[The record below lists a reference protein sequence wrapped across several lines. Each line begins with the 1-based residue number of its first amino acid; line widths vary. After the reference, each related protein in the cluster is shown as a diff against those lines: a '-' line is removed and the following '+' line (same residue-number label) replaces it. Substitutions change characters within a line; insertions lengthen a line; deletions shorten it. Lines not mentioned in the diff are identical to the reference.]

1 VGQSSSWLFS
11 YKLPFELCFGEGE
24 GGEEMMEGV
33 RGLVEAQGGK
43 GVLQLGEEA
52 CFGCE
57 MGEEK

>member
-1 VGQSSSWLFS
+1 
-11 YKLPFELCFGEGE
+11 
-24 GGEEMMEGV
+24 MMEGV